1 MIDMDAKRF
10 LEDPDVQGESGL
22 NTYYS
27 RDLVL
32 EMLDAAIDAALAAAP
47 AQPDNNLQ
55 MASPIFALAV
65 QALNGVKAWRDCE
78 GNDGFPD
85 EVREQIDAVLS
96 AFELRYTAQPATH
109 PTTGEPM
116 GTAEQEATA
125 WKLTVENLERENAA
139 LREALLRGV
148 REVEALK
155 RECGTDPESWQA
167 IRNGV
172 YMDISYR
179 MRAALAGTAPA
190 PSKEYAEL
198 PKQPLLH
205 AYEIQENGSL
215 KAAFGYSA
223 GQTLAF
229 ADATHALRTGGKK

>member
-47 AQPDNNLQ
+47 AQPD
-55 MASPIFALAV
+55 
-65 QALNGVKAWRDCE
+65 
-78 GNDGFPD
+78 
-85 EVREQIDAVLS
+85 
-96 AFELRYTAQPATH
+96 TH

-116 GTAEQEATA
+116 GTDAQEATA

>member
-1 MIDMDAKRF
+1 MSQTFK
-10 LEDPDVQGESGL
+10 GESGL

-47 AQPDNNLQ
+47 AQPD
-55 MASPIFALAV
+55 
-65 QALNGVKAWRDCE
+65 
-78 GNDGFPD
+78 
-85 EVREQIDAVLS
+85 
-96 AFELRYTAQPATH
+96 TH

-116 GTAEQEATA
+116 GTDAQEATA